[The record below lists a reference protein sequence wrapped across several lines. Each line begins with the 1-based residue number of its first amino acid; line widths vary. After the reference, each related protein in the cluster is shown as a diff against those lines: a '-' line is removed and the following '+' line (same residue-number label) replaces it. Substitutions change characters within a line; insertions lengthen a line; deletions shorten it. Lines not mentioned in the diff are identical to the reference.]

1 MKTIM
6 FVMFLSISNVSASEL
21 IGSWSTCEK
30 VDEVSELE
38 YTVDFKADGKEY
50 EYQIYS
56 KIGKTPC
63 SGLPLFASATTW
75 NYTQESNSFHSSLV
89 KFIVATELP
98 HIAKTF
104 STDKECGLINWKAGE
119 IVDCTDKLFLDAP
132 FKKGMRTAHTY
143 SIKGNQ
149 LHVISENG
157 ETTILTKKEGE
168 K

>member
-6 FVMFLSISNVSASEL
+6 FLMFLSVSNVSASEL
-21 IGSWSTCEK
+21 IGSWSICEK
-30 VDEVSELE
+30 IDEDSELE

-56 KIGKTPC
+56 KIAKKPC

-75 NYTQESNSFHSSLV
+75 TYTQESNSFHSSLV
-89 KFIVATELP
+89 KFIVLTELP
-98 HIAKTF
+98 HIAKAF
-104 STDKECGLINWKAGE
+104 NTDKECGSTTWQAGE

-149 LHVISENG
+149 LHVISESG
-157 ETTILTKKEGE
+157 ETTILTKKEGG